1 MVRAFIAVEPSAEIR
16 NEISAAG
23 QELRGAGRLSF
34 VSPNLMH
41 ITLKFLG
48 EVPDS
53 QISKISASLDGV
65 SASPY
70 ALQVSGISTFGRPP
84 RVIKAEVHDGGAT
97 SALAADVES
106 RMAKLGFSREEKP
119 FSPHITIARVK
130 EYSPALL
137 PKIAGIKGL
146 DFGECEISAVLL
158 KKSVLTPSGPIYST
172 IHRVDLSP

>member
-48 EVPDS
+48 EVPES
-53 QISKISASLDGV
+53 QIPKITASLDGI

-70 ALQVSGISTFGRPP
+70 ILQASGISTFGRPP
-84 RVIKAEVHDGGAT
+84 RVIKAEVHDSGAT
-97 SALAADVES
+97 AALALDVES
-106 RMAKLGFSREEKP
+106 RMAKLGFAREEKP

-137 PKIAGIKGL
+137 PKINGIKERN
-146 DFGECEISAVLL
+146 FGECEISAILL

-172 IHRVDLSP
+172 IHRVNL

>member
-23 QELRGAGRLSF
+23 QELRGGGRLSF

-48 EVPDS
+48 EVPES
-53 QISKISASLDGV
+53 QIPKITASLDGI
-65 SASPY
+65 SAYPY
-70 ALQVSGISTFGRPP
+70 TLQASGISTFGRPP
-84 RVIKAEVHDGGAT
+84 RVIKAEVHDSGAT
-97 SALAADVES
+97 TALALDVES
-106 RMAKLGFSREEKP
+106 RMAKLGFAREEKP

-137 PKIAGIKGL
+137 PKINGIKERN
-146 DFGECEISAVLL
+146 FGECDISAVLL

-172 IHRVDLSP
+172 IHRVEL

>member
-16 NEISAAG
+16 NEIFAAD

-53 QISKISASLDGV
+53 QIPKITASLDGI
-65 SASPY
+65 SAKPY
-70 ALQVSGISTFGRPP
+70 TLQASGISTFGRPP
-84 RVIKAEVHDGGAT
+84 RVIKAEVHDSGAT
-97 SALAADVES
+97 AALALDVES
-106 RMAKLGFSREEKP
+106 RMAKLGFAREEKP

-137 PKIAGIKGL
+137 PKINVIKERN
-146 DFGECEISAVLL
+146 FGECEISAILL

-172 IHRVDLSP
+172 IHRVNL

>member
-16 NEISAAG
+16 NQIAAAG

-48 EVPDS
+48 EVPES
-53 QISKISASLDGV
+53 QIQKIAASLDDI
-65 SASPY
+65 SAAPY
-70 ALQVSGISTFGRPP
+70 TLHASGISTFGRPP

-97 SALAADVES
+97 ASLAADVES
-106 RMAKLGFSREEKP
+106 RMAKLGFKREEKP

-130 EYSPALL
+130 EYSPVLQ
-137 PKIAGIKGL
+137 PKIATIKER
-146 DFGECEISAVLL
+146 DFGTCDIAAVLL
-158 KKSVLTPSGPIYST
+158 KKSVLTPSGPIYTT
-172 IHRVDLSP
+172 IHRVEL

>member
-16 NEISAAG
+16 NEIASAGAG
-23 QELRGAGRLSF
+23 LRGAGRLSF
-34 VSPNLMH
+34 VSSDLMH

-48 EVPDS
+48 EVPES
-53 QISKISASLDGV
+53 QIPKITAALDSI

-70 ALQVSGISTFGRPP
+70 SLQAAGISTFGRPP
-84 RVIKAEVHDGGAT
+84 RVIKAEIHDSGKTA
-97 SALAADVES
+97 ALASDVET

-137 PKIAGIKGL
+137 PRIAGIKERN
-146 DFGECEISAVLL
+146 FGECSISAILL

-172 IHRVDLSP
+172 LHRVNL

>member
-23 QELRGAGRLSF
+23 QNLRGAGRLSF

-48 EVPDS
+48 EVPES
-53 QISKISASLDGV
+53 QIQKIAASLDDI
-65 SASPY
+65 SAAPY
-70 ALQVSGISTFGRPP
+70 TLHASGISTFGRPP

-97 SALAADVES
+97 ASLAADVEL
-106 RMAKLGFSREEKP
+106 RLAKLGFPREDKP

-130 EYSPALL
+130 EYSPALQ
-137 PKIAGIKGL
+137 PKIAAIKER
-146 DFGECEISAVLL
+146 DFGTCEISAVLL

-172 IHRVDLSP
+172 LYRVNL

>member
-16 NEISAAG
+16 NAVSAAG
-23 QELRGAGRLSF
+23 QALRGAGRLSF

-48 EVPDS
+48 EVSES
-53 QISKISASLDGV
+53 QIPKITGALDALSASAYQLN
-65 SASPY
+65 
-70 ALQVSGISTFGRPP
+70 VSGISTFGRPL

-97 SALAADVES
+97 VSLAADVEL
-106 RMAKLGFSREEKP
+106 RLAKLGFPREDKP

-130 EYSPALL
+130 EYSPALQ
-137 PKIAGIKGL
+137 PKIAAIKER
-146 DFGECEISAVLL
+146 DFGTCEISAVLL

-172 IHRVDLSP
+172 LYRVNL

>member
-16 NEISAAG
+16 NAIASAG
-23 QELRGAGRLSF
+23 SELRGAGRLSF
-34 VSPNLMH
+34 VSSDLMH

-48 EVPDS
+48 EVPEL
-53 QISKISASLDGV
+53 QIPKITAALDGL

-70 ALQVSGISTFGRPP
+70 SLQASGISTFGRPP

-97 SALAADVES
+97 ALLSADVES
-106 RMAKLGFSREEKP
+106 RLSRLGFARETKP

-137 PKIAGIKGL
+137 PKITGIKER
-146 DFGECEISAVLL
+146 DFGTCEISAVLL
-158 KKSVLTPSGPIYST
+158 KKSVLTPAGPIYST
-172 IHRVDLSP
+172 LHRVQL

>member
-1 MVRAFIAVEPSAEIR
+1 MVRAFIAVEPSAELR
-16 NEISAAG
+16 NAVSAAG

-48 EVPDS
+48 EVPES
-53 QISKISASLDGV
+53 QIPKITAALDTL

-70 ALQVSGISTFGRPP
+70 QLNVSGISTFGRPP
-84 RVIKAEVHDGGAT
+84 RVIKAEVHDDGAT
-97 SALAADVES
+97 AALAADVES
-106 RMAKLGFSREEKP
+106 RMAKLGFARETKP

-130 EYSPALL
+130 EYSPALQ
-137 PKIAGIKGL
+137 PKIAGIKEQ
-146 DFGECEISAVLL
+146 DFGTCDISAVLL

-172 IHRVDLSP
+172 LHRVDL

>member
-23 QELRGAGRLSF
+23 QNLRGAGRLSF

-48 EVPDS
+48 EVPES
-53 QISKISASLDGV
+53 QIQKIAASLDDI
-65 SASPY
+65 SAAPY
-70 ALQVSGISTFGRPP
+70 TLHASGISTFGRPP

-97 SALAADVES
+97 ASLAADVES
-106 RMAKLGFSREEKP
+106 RMEKLGFKREEKP

-130 EYSPALL
+130 EYSPALQ
-137 PKIAGIKGL
+137 PKIATIKER
-146 DFGECEISAVLL
+146 DFGTCDIAAVLL
-158 KKSVLTPSGPIYST
+158 KKSVLTPSGPIYTT
-172 IHRVDLSP
+172 IHRVEL

>member
-48 EVPDS
+48 EVPES
-53 QISKISASLDGV
+53 QIPKITASLDGI

-70 ALQVSGISTFGRPP
+70 TLQASGISTFGRPP
-84 RVIKAEVHDGGAT
+84 RVIKAEIHDSGAT
-97 SALAADVES
+97 AALSADVES
-106 RMAKLGFSREEKP
+106 RMAKLGFAREEKP

-137 PKIAGIKGL
+137 PKINGIKERN
-146 DFGECEISAVLL
+146 FGECEISAILL

-172 IHRVDLSP
+172 IHRVNL

>member
-23 QELRGAGRLSF
+23 QNLRGAGRLSF

-48 EVPDS
+48 EVPES
-53 QISKISASLDGV
+53 QIQKIAASLDDI
-65 SASPY
+65 SATPY
-70 ALQVSGISTFGRPP
+70 TLHSLGISTFGRPP

-97 SALAADVES
+97 ASLAADVES
-106 RMAKLGFSREEKP
+106 RMAKLGFKREEKP

-130 EYSPALL
+130 EYSPALQ
-137 PKIAGIKGL
+137 PKIAVIKER
-146 DFGECEISAVLL
+146 DFGTCEIAAVLL
-158 KKSVLTPSGPIYST
+158 KKSVLTPSGPIYTT
-172 IHRVDLSP
+172 IHRVEL

>member
-48 EVPDS
+48 EVPDL
-53 QISKISASLDGV
+53 QIPKITASLDGI
-65 SASPY
+65 SAKPY
-70 ALQVSGISTFGRPP
+70 TLQASGISTFGRPP
-84 RVIKAEVHDGGAT
+84 RVIKAEVDDSGAT
-97 SALAADVES
+97 AALSADVEY
-106 RMAKLGFSREEKP
+106 RMAKLGFAREEKP

-137 PKIAGIKGL
+137 PKINGIKERN
-146 DFGECEISAVLL
+146 FGECEISAILL

-172 IHRVDLSP
+172 IHRVNL

>member
-48 EVPDS
+48 EVPES
-53 QISKISASLDGV
+53 QIPKITASLDGI

-70 ALQVSGISTFGRPP
+70 TLQVQTLMMQDIQEVRRST
-84 RVIKAEVHDGGAT
+84 
-97 SALAADVES
+97 L
-106 RMAKLGFSREEKP
+106 
-119 FSPHITIARVK
+119 PH
-130 EYSPALL
+130 L
-137 PKIAGIKGL
+137 
-146 DFGECEISAVLL
+146 
-158 KKSVLTPSGPIYST
+158 
-172 IHRVDLSP
+172 

>member
-1 MVRAFIAVEPSAEIR
+1 M
-16 NEISAAG
+16 
-23 QELRGAGRLSF
+23 
-34 VSPNLMH
+34 
-41 ITLKFLG
+41 
-48 EVPDS
+48 
-53 QISKISASLDGV
+53 
-65 SASPY
+65 
-70 ALQVSGISTFGRPP
+70 
-84 RVIKAEVHDGGAT
+84 HDGGAT

-137 PKIAGIKGL
+137 PKIAGVKGL

-172 IHRVDLSP
+172 IHRVDLSL